1 MSDKIIDLFA
11 KQVRKACEENGEP
24 LPEIVKNYRPG
35 DTVLYLKGKPG
46 PTAPLTF
53 RDFGPL
59 ETDSQSIS
67 QLINKAYADDPDFDM
82 VNNNTDELEI
92 F

>member
-1 MSDKIIDLFA
+1 MSDKAIDLFV
-11 KQVRKACEENGEP
+11 KQVRQACEKSGDP
-24 LPEIVKNYRPG
+24 LPETVKNYRPG

-46 PTAPLTF
+46 PTAPLTD
-53 RDFGPL
+53 RDFDL
-59 ETDSQSIS
+59 
-67 QLINKAYADDPDFDM
+67 